1 MSLVKIENCV
11 QKLRCA
17 KMPLISWPPPAKEE
31 KVENKALFNLDSY
44 QSSKSEPFPP
54 ILELMEQMGY
64 NMQRPSLPTPSLEP
78 CELGN
83 DQSES

>member
-1 MSLVKIENCV
+1 
-11 QKLRCA
+11 
-17 KMPLISWPPPAKEE
+17 MPLISWPPPAKEE
-31 KVENKALFNLDSY
+31 KIENKALFNLDFY
-44 QSSKSEPFPP
+44 QSKSEPLPP

-83 DQSES
+83 DQSESCTEKIF

>member
-1 MSLVKIENCV
+1 
-11 QKLRCA
+11 
-17 KMPLISWPPPAKEE
+17 MPLISWPPPAKEE
-31 KVENKALFNLDSY
+31 KIEKKALFNLDSY
-44 QSSKSEPFPP
+44 QSSKSEPLPP

-64 NMQRPSLPTPSLEP
+64 NMQRPSLPTPPLEP

>member
-1 MSLVKIENCV
+1 
-11 QKLRCA
+11 
-17 KMPLISWPPPAKEE
+17 MPLISLPPPAKEE

-44 QSSKSEPFPP
+44 QSSKSEPLPP

-78 CELGN
+78 CELGS